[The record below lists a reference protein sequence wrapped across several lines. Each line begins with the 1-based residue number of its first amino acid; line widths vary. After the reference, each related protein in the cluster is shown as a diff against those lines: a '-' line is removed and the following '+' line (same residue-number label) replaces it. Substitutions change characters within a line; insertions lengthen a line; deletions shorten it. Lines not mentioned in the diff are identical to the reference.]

1 MNAARVASDPRTAS
15 RLKLAELTSS
25 LGAGVLG
32 AGIGVLFADWLDGL
46 GLPILAVGLLL
57 HSWGMRDKHALEAG
71 REQPVWAAMLYW
83 ACWLILGAL
92 AFYAIA
98 RVALGIRP

>member
-1 MNAARVASDPRTAS
+1 MNAGHVASDPRTAS

-25 LGAGVLG
+25 FGAGVLG
-32 AGIGVLFADWLDGL
+32 AGIGALFAGWLDGL

-57 HSWGMRDKHALEAG
+57 HAWGMRDEHALEAG
-71 REQPVWAAMLYW
+71 RDQPMWAVMLYW
-83 ACWLILGAL
+83 ACWVILGAL
-92 AFYAIA
+92 AFYALA